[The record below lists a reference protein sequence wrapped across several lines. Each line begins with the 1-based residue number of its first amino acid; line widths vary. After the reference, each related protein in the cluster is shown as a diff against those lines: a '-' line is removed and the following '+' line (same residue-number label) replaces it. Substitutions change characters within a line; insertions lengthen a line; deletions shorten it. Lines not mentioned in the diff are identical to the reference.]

1 MKILNKIF
9 FTLTIIWMIVIF
21 IFSAQSGDTS
31 GNMSGGLT
39 DFIVSIIYSDFEEF
53 SPERQIEILDTVHYI
68 IRKGAHFTEFAIL
81 GLLSLLTM
89 LTRVCS
95 TNEAAIIKKW
105 RNYNVK
111 TCVIAFIFSTFYAI
125 TDEFHQIFVSDRG
138 PAIKDVLI
146 DSSGALAGILF
157 TSLMF
162 YAFYIKKH
170 NFEHTR
176 KD

>member
-53 SPERQIEILDTVHYI
+53 SPETQIEILDTFHYI

-81 GLLSLLTM
+81 GLLSLLTI
-89 LTRVCS
+89 LTRIYS
-95 TNEAAIIKKW
+95 KNDASFSNNNKHNLLKSGIISF
-105 RNYNVK
+105 V
-111 TCVIAFIFSTFYAI
+111 FSAFYAI
-125 TDEFHQIFVSDRG
+125 TDEVHQNFVSDRA

-162 YAFYIKKH
+162 YLFYIKKDKKR
-170 NFEHTR
+170 T
-176 KD
+176 DT